1 MVAKET
7 SDYVDLYISYES
19 DQKSQVENLARK
31 LADAEI
37 TVFHQE
43 DEKAQELWNPPSVEH
58 LAKTIRKGKIFLC
71 CLTNKYLDSKVN
83 DVELKFAS
91 EYKRPIIILKLEK
104 IDSKK
109 LSQIT
114 SDNTIDCY
122 KQNWSND
129 CFQSIEKKIKGL
141 KVIAHP
147 NNTFL

>member
-19 DQKSQVENLARK
+19 DQKSQVENLAKK

-83 DVELKFAS
+83 GVELKFARDN
-91 EYKRPIIILKLEK
+91 KRPIIFLKLEK

-109 LSQIT
+109 LPQIT
-114 SDNTIDCY
+114 SDNAIECY
-122 KQNWSND
+122 KKAWSND
-129 CFQSIEKKIKGL
+129 YFQSIEKKIKDL